1 MPRRN
6 RRTRSTPPRTPSRLT
21 PAQLHSLRAC
31 ASEHL
36 ARHAQGQEHVPA
48 GQTAMSASQDVE
60 TGIRFVSVG
69 ARLDERAVRLSRAAY
84 TSDPDEKL
92 AS

>member
-6 RRTRSTPPRTPSRLT
+6 RRTRSTPFRPCRRLT

-36 ARHAQGQEHVPA
+36 ARHAQAQEHTPA
-48 GQTAMSASQDVE
+48 GHTAVSGSEDRE
-60 TGIRFVSVG
+60 TGIRFLSVG
-69 ARLDERAVRLSRAAY
+69 ARLDERAVGLTRAAY
-84 TSDPDEKL
+84 SSDAAEKL